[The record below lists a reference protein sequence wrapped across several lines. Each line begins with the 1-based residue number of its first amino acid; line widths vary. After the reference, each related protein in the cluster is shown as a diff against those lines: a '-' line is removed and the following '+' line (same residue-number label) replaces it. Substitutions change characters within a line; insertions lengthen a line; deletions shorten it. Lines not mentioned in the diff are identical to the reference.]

1 MWLKMLKIWQAV
13 SLRQDKIDEKWLRLF
28 LVRELAAL
36 YSEDDSFLS
45 GNYLAI
51 KGSLKFDDFLT
62 FSCLK

>member
-51 KGSLKFDDFLT
+51 
-62 FSCLK
+62 